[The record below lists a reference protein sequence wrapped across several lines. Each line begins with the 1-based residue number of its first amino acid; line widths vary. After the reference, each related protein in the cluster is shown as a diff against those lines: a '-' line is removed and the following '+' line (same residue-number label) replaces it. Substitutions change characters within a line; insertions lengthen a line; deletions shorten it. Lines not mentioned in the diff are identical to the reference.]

1 MSRRQRGPVV
11 NLGTVGTEDVV
22 GSRETVGSV
31 LRACQLL
38 GEFGADRPVIT
49 LAELTASSGLNKPT
63 VHRLMTSFVEAGWVD
78 RDSAGAYRIRMP
90 LFAIGAAAL
99 SGFDLRVEARPELE
113 DLAARF
119 GDTAFLMVP
128 SDAGAVCIDRVEGGK
143 PMVLAGVAVGSV
155 LPFHA
160 AAAPV
165 AMVAFDPALRAR
177 VLVAPMPSYTEHTH
191 VDPVEFAGHLDT
203 VREEGVSRSRDDYLT
218 GVSAVAAPVLGPG
231 PALVATISLG
241 GRSEDFAA
249 TEGEK
254 RAAAIRDAAA
264 RLSGTVGS
272 TAPGAIRRA

>member
-1 MSRRQRGPVV
+1 MSRRPRGPVV

-78 RDSAGAYRIRMP
+78 RDHTGAYRIRMP

-99 SGFDLRVEARPELE
+99 SGFDLRSEARPELE
-113 DLAARF
+113 ALAAGF

-128 SDAGAVCIDRVEGGK
+128 ADAGAVCIDRVEGGK

-177 VLVAPMPSYTEHTH
+177 VLAEPMPSYTEHTH
-191 VDPVEFAGHLDT
+191 VDPVEFAAHLDA
-203 VREEGVSRSRDDYLT
+203 VRADGISRSRDDYLT
-218 GVSAVAAPVLGPG
+218 GVSAVAAPVLGSG
-231 PALVATISLG
+231 AELVATISLG
-241 GRSEDFAA
+241 GRSEDFAGA
-249 TEGEK
+249 AGEE
-254 RAAAIRDAAA
+254 RVAAVRDAAA
-264 RLSGTVGS
+264 RLSRTVGS
-272 TAPGAIRRA
+272 ISPATTRRA